1 MKSSRG
7 LTLLELVLAVS
18 LTTILAVAG
27 LGSISRSKQREDL
40 LAVVVKIVQMI
51 EQAQERSLSGAQDKS
66 WQVILSQS
74 LVRLADADG
83 NGQEFYQL
91 PERHRLITGGINQIN
106 FLRGSG
112 LAQECPGGC
121 YFELKGANA
130 NVVYQFRVLYSGA
143 VEY

>member
-7 LTLLELVLAVS
+7 LTLLELVIAVS

-27 LGSISRSKQREDL
+27 LGSISRTKQREDL
-40 LAVVVKIVQMI
+40 LAVVVKIVQLI
-51 EQAQERSLSGAQDKS
+51 EQAQERSIAGAGDKS
-66 WQVILSQS
+66 WQVILTESM
-74 LVRLADADG
+74 VRLADADG

-91 PERHRLITGGINQIN
+91 PSGHRLITGGVSQIN
-106 FLRGSG
+106 FLRPSG

-121 YFELKGANA
+121 YFELRVADA